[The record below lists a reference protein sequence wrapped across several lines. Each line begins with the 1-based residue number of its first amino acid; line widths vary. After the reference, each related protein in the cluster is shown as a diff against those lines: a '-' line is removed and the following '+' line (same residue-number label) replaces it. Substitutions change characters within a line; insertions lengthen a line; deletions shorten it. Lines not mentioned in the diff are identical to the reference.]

1 MVESGATHA
10 AGDPMIS
17 DVLSEALAKIEH
29 YQADPGYASIYAEPS
44 LKAQIE
50 DVKRAMQSLRAV
62 LVARPEVTGGR
73 QP

>member
-1 MVESGATHA
+1 
-10 AGDPMIS
+10 MIS
-17 DVLSEALAKIEH
+17 DVLSEAIAKIEH
-29 YQADPGYASIYAEPS
+29 YQADPGSASLYAEPS